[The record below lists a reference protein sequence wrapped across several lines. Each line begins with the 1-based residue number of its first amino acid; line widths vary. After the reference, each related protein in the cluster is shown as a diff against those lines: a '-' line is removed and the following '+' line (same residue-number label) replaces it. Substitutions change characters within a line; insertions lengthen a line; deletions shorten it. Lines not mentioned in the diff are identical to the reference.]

1 MYEMRN
7 ELSGYREV
15 LLGLRF
21 SADFISDPATA
32 TDDSDTALCTAAD
45 PGAAIR
51 AAAYSGGVPA
61 TLSAAL
67 PGTADARPGSERFLL
82 RNSAGKKK

>member
-7 ELSGYREV
+7 KLSGNREV
-15 LLGLRF
+15 LLKLRF

-45 PGAAIR
+45 ASAAAGADRISAAAI
-51 AAAYSGGVPA
+51 S
-61 TLSAAL
+61 
-67 PGTADARPGSERFLL
+67 GTADARSGTERFLL
-82 RNSAGKKK
+82 RNSAGEEK

>member
-45 PGAAIR
+45 ASAAAGAGRISAAAI
-51 AAAYSGGVPA
+51 S
-61 TLSAAL
+61 
-67 PGTADARPGSERFLL
+67 GTADARPGTERFLL